1 MEKIRRFNPPI
12 KCIGNIDYTFTQ
24 RAAITQTVSVLIF
37 TELLGQAVSASK
49 SITRQYD
56 DVLPD
61 GDDKSVG
68 MSMKE
73 LRMEIDDQT
82 IIASSFVFPILK
94 VSICY
99 KPSQQSTALNLG
111 ANERIIRMME
121 MHVDTLE
128 LPKSKHKHVQKAN
141 GSPPVLVMHS
151 PPRPVTVQNNAN
163 FAKISEALYV
173 VEQKAREAVATRSK
187 LQKDLMMKEKER
199 KEQELHALAQ
209 KARSERVGPGGT
221 VGAGT
226 GSYTPFK
233 KNMMDTDEPMRIE
246 REHEHEHEH
255 KSVKDQD
262 QPRESKAERED
273 WMKRENHSNKPKK
286 ETENVWRRNEG
297 ARSYVR
303 LGSEKQDPR
312 GVRLVDTLLESC
324 TDQPKKES
332 KAEREDRMKRE
343 KTHKERRREREKGEK
358 FEAKDA
364 AMRKKQIQRKL
375 IRNEKV
381 RGNKNKGWKLW
392 RSPSAGCG
400 LSVSSS
406 TKGARMEMEGG
417 CRLRVRV
424 IWKCRLVLMW
434 LLWLELSPKHFMA
447 IKKE

>member
-1 MEKIRRFNPPI
+1 
-12 KCIGNIDYTFTQ
+12 
-24 RAAITQTVSVLIF
+24 
-37 TELLGQAVSASK
+37 
-49 SITRQYD
+49 
-56 DVLPD
+56 
-61 GDDKSVG
+61 

-199 KEQELHALAQ
+199 KEQELHALTQ

-255 KSVKDQD
+255 KK
-262 QPRESKAERED
+262 
-273 WMKRENHSNKPKK
+273 
-286 ETENVWRRNEG
+286 G
-297 ARSYVR
+297 
-303 LGSEKQDPR
+303 
-312 GVRLVDTLLESC
+312 
-324 TDQPKKES
+324 
-332 KAEREDRMKRE
+332 
-343 KTHKERRREREKGEK
+343 KGEK
-358 FEAKDA
+358 VRGQRCSHGEEADTEKVNQKVGEETDSLGNGKA
-364 AMRKKQIQRKL
+364 SWFGS
-375 IRNEKV
+375 EKV
-381 RGNKNKGWKLW
+381 RGNKNKVWKLW

-406 TKGARMEMEGG
+406 MKGARMEIEGG

-434 LLWLELSPKHFMA
+434 LLWLELSPKHFTA